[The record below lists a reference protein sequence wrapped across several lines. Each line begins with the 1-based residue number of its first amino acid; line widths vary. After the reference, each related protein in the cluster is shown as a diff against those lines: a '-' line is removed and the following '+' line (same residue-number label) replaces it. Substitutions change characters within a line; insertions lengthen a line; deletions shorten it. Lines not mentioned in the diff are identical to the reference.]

1 MYCEL
6 QLEVIYMQIDGAAE
20 LTHVPNNWST
30 FWKRPVPATLVW
42 RGIKKMLQKQNENFE
57 INIQNVQ
64 SVIYGKL
71 LWQHKYL

>member
-1 MYCEL
+1 MYMYCEL

-30 FWKRPVPATLVW
+30 FDVPATVW